1 MQQATIGKVGLVS
14 FVKNQR
20 KKGGRKMIRNKKRI
34 ETAIVGLR
42 ERLNKTI
49 DEGLN
54 FEKENNEAIACLKK
68 KLKELHLEVPYENT
82 LRGKIEDIESKT
94 LQAVALHLKELSEIT
109 GNEYSVTED
118 DL

>member
-1 MQQATIGKVGLVS
+1 
-14 FVKNQR
+14 
-20 KKGGRKMIRNKKRI
+20 MIRNKKQI
-34 ETAIVGLR
+34 EINVVEIR

-54 FEKENNEAIACLKK
+54 FEKENNEVIARLKK

-82 LRGKIEDIESKT
+82 LRSEIEDIEDKT
-94 LQAVALHLKELSEIT
+94 FQVVALHLKELSEIT
-109 GNEYSVTED
+109 GNEYSITGG